1 MRALRTYSTPVTHR
15 HPFSSDYVA
24 DAAGE
29 HGIDEADVDETL
41 GRIQDALERSGSE
54 DAYEFSSQHNYGWHD
69 ENAYYLYGD
78 GIWTTLREQLSLS
91 EDRVAAARD
100 VHRRAM
106 VDSAAERDR
115 KQSLEEMFEEGN
127 EPLVVKND
135 GEGPPRFGQG
145 FSV

>member
-1 MRALRTYSTPVTHR
+1 MGATRTYLAPVTHQ
-15 HPFSSDYVA
+15 HPFSSDRVA
-24 DAAGE
+24 DVAGE
-29 HGIDEADVDETL
+29 RGIDEADVIETL
-41 GRIQDALERSGSE
+41 ERIQDALERTE
-54 DAYEFSSQHNYGWHD
+54 DTYEFSSQHNYGWHD
-69 ENAYYLYGD
+69 EDAYYLYGD

-91 EDRVAAARD
+91 EDRVAAARE

-115 KQSLEEMFEEGN
+115 QETLEEMFEEGN
-127 EPLVVKND
+127 EPLVVEND

>member
-1 MRALRTYSTPVTHR
+1 MTHQ
-15 HPFSSDYVA
+15 HPFSSDRVA
-24 DAAGE
+24 DVAGE
-29 HGIDEADVDETL
+29 RGVDESDVTETL
-41 GRIQDALERSGSE
+41 ERIQDALERTE
-54 DAYEFSSQHNYGWHD
+54 DTYEFSSQHNYGWHD
-69 ENAYYLYGD
+69 EDAYYLYGD

-91 EDRVAAARD
+91 EDRIAAARE

-115 KQSLEEMFEEGN
+115 EGTLEEMFEEGN
-127 EPLVVKND
+127 EPLVVEND